1 MIESAKSGDVNT
13 VKNLFRCTTDNCT
26 TDDHFRDSPLIYAAR
41 HGHVEVVR
49 VFLEGGADVETAN
62 LLKATALHYAAR
74 KGHRDVCRL
83 LLDWEAKM

>member
-1 MIESAKSGDVNT
+1 
-13 VKNLFRCTTDNCT
+13 
-26 TDDHFRDSPLIYAAR
+26 
-41 HGHVEVVR
+41 